1 MTPRQIRLLQRS
13 FALIQPIADRIGL
26 TFYDRLFERA
36 PEVRAMFKNDIV
48 LQQRKLMNFF
58 GEFVKL
64 HLRSL
69 LTLPVRAASNP
80 EVSIPGIVALAQRH
94 VEYGVVPDHFVAA
107 KEALFWSFSQ
117 HLQDKLDGE
126 TMRAWSAAF
135 DMIAESMIRVMVNK
149 AAAPTLPERDSR
161 VGAETDYESIED
173 ALFKS

>member
-13 FALIQPIADRIGL
+13 FARIQPIADRIGL
-26 TFYDRLFERA
+26 TFYGRLFERA
-36 PEVRAMFKNDIV
+36 PEVRTMFKNDIK

-69 LTLPVRAASNP
+69 LTLPVTAASNP
-80 EVSIPGIVALAQRH
+80 EVSIPGIAALAHRH
-94 VEYGVVPDHFVAA
+94 VEYGVMPDHFVAA

-117 HLQDKLDGE
+117 HLQDEFDAE

-149 AAAPTLPERDSR
+149 ATAPKLPEN
-161 VGAETDYESIED
+161 GGNPEAGTDYESIED
-173 ALFKS
+173 ILFKT